1 MARGD
6 QLGRQWH
13 LIQTLI
19 VARTGKS
26 VADLA
31 NDLACHPR
39 TVYRDL
45 EALEAAGFP
54 VYTQKKNG
62 RNYWY
67 ILDAAKQHI
76 PVPFSQPELIAL
88 YLSRHLL
95 QAGKDSI
102 YAEAL
107 ESLFRKVKTTLAPRY
122 GAYLEQ
128 IEESLAVAP
137 RPTKS
142 TPAPDPLFDTISA
155 AIVSRHKLEI
165 DYFTMSRRSRNRRR
179 VAPYKLLFS
188 EEAFYI
194 IGFCEQRQAVRTFSL
209 DRIENCTMTQIT
221 FEAPD
226 EAALIEMIE
235 GSFGVF
241 QGEPQWVK
249 IRFSAAV
256 AGYIEEKIWHHSQG
270 TCRQADGSLMLTARV
285 AGIEEIRH
293 WVLRW
298 GAEAEVIEPTT
309 LRERVADDVRRMC
322 AHYKTTEK
330 ENLNHG

>member
-13 LIQTLI
+13 IIQTLV

-31 NDLACHPR
+31 NDLDCHPR

-54 VYTQKKNG
+54 VYTEKKG
-62 RNYWY
+62 GKNYWY

-88 YLSRHLL
+88 YFSRHLL
-95 QAGKDSI
+95 QAGQDSV
-102 YAEAL
+102 YADAL

-137 RPTKS
+137 RPAKS
-142 TPAPDPLFDTISA
+142 TPPPDPLFDQISA
-155 AIVSRHKLEI
+155 AIVRRHKLEI

-188 EEAFYI
+188 EETFYL
-194 IGFCEQRQAVRTFSL
+194 IGFCDQRQAVRTFSL
-209 DRIENCTMTQIT
+209 DRIENCTVTDLL

-226 EAALIEMIE
+226 ETALAEMIE
-235 GSFGVF
+235 TSFGVF
-241 QGEPQWVK
+241 QGEPQRVK

-256 AGYIEEKIWHHSQG
+256 AGYIEEKIWHHSQA
-270 TCRQADGSLMLTARV
+270 THRQPDGSLLFTAVV
-285 AGIEEIRH
+285 AGLEEIKH

-298 GAEAEVIEPTT
+298 GAQAEVIEPAD
-309 LRERVADDVRRMC
+309 LRAALSEEARRMR
-322 AHYKTTEK
+322 AYYT
-330 ENLNHG
+330 

>member
-31 NDLACHPR
+31 NALDIHPR

-54 VYTQKKNG
+54 VYTEKKG
-62 RNYWY
+62 GKNYWY
-67 ILDAAKQHI
+67 ILDAAKQQI

-88 YLSRHLL
+88 YFSRHLL

-102 YAEAL
+102 YADAM
-107 ESLFRKVKTTLAPRY
+107 ESLFRKVRTTLAPRY

-128 IEESLAVAP
+128 IEESLAMAP
-137 RPTKS
+137 RPAKS

-165 DYFTMSRRSRNRRR
+165 DYFTMSRRSRSRRR
-179 VAPYKLLFS
+179 VAPYKLLFA
-188 EEAFYI
+188 EETFYLI
-194 IGFCEQRQAVRTFSL
+194 AYCDQRQAVRTFSL
-209 DRIENCTMTQIT
+209 DRIENCKATQIA
-221 FEAPD
+221 FQAPD
-226 EAALIEMIE
+226 EAALTEMIE
-235 GSFGVF
+235 SSFGVF
-241 QGEPQWVK
+241 QGDPRRVK

-256 AGYIEEKIWHHSQG
+256 AGYIEEKIWHPSQA
-270 TCRQADGSLMLTARV
+270 TERQADGSLIFTARV
-285 AGIEEIRH
+285 AGLEEIGR

-298 GAEAEVIEPTT
+298 GAQAEVLEPKP
-309 LRERVADDVRRMC
+309 LREKVAADARRLC
-322 AHYKTTEK
+322 AKYAKAGK
-330 ENLNHG
+330 KIANDG

>member
-13 LIQTLI
+13 IIQTLI

-31 NDLACHPR
+31 NELDCHPR

-54 VYTQKKNG
+54 VYTEKKSG

-88 YLSRHLL
+88 YFSRHLL
-95 QAGKDSI
+95 QTGKDSV

-107 ESLFRKVKTTLAPRY
+107 DSLFRKVKTTLAPRY

-128 IEESLAVAP
+128 IEESLAVVP
-137 RPTKS
+137 RPAKS
-142 TPAPDPLFDTISA
+142 TPPPDPLFEKISA
-155 AIVSRHKLEI
+155 AIVGRHKLEI
-165 DYFTMSRRSRNRRR
+165 DYFTMSRRSRSRRL
-179 VAPYKLLFS
+179 VAPFKLLFS
-188 EEAFYI
+188 EETFYLIAF
-194 IGFCEQRQAVRTFSL
+194 CDQRQAVRTFAL
-209 DRIENCTMTQIT
+209 DRIEECTNTELT
-221 FEAPD
+221 FDPPD
-226 EAALIEMIE
+226 GDELAEMIE
-235 GSFGVF
+235 TSFGVF
-241 QGEPQWVK
+241 QGAPSKVK
-249 IRFSAAV
+249 IHFSPSV
-256 AGYIEEKIWHHSQG
+256 AGYIEEKIWHHSQV
-270 TCRQADGSLMLTARV
+270 TERQADGGLLFTAVV
-285 AGIEEIRH
+285 AGLEEIKH

-298 GAEAEVIEPTT
+298 GAAAEVIEPPD
-309 LRERVADDVRRMC
+309 LRTAVAAEARRM
-322 AHYKTTEK
+322 TTRYEA
-330 ENLNHG
+330 G

>member
-19 VARTGKS
+19 VARTGRS
-26 VADLA
+26 VAALAVDL
-31 NDLACHPR
+31 DCHPR

-54 VYTQKKNG
+54 VYTEKKG
-62 RNYWY
+62 GKNYWY

-88 YLSRHLL
+88 YFSRHLL

-102 YAEAL
+102 YADAL

-122 GAYLEQ
+122 GTYLEQ
-128 IEESLAVAP
+128 FEESLAVAP
-137 RPTKS
+137 RPAKS
-142 TPAPDPLFDTISA
+142 TPAPDPLFEKISA

-165 DYFTMSRRSRNRRR
+165 EYYAMSRRRRSRRR

-188 EEAFYI
+188 EETFYL
-194 IGFCEQRQAVRTFSL
+194 IGYCDQRRAVRTFSL
-209 DRIENCTMTQIT
+209 DRIEECRTTDVA

-226 EAALIEMIE
+226 KATLSRMIE
-235 GSFGVF
+235 NSFGIF
-241 QGEPQWVK
+241 QGEPQQVK

-256 AGYIEEKIWHHSQG
+256 AGYIEEKIWHHSQA
-270 TCRQADGSLMLTARV
+270 TDRLADGGLMFTARV
-285 AGIEEIRH
+285 AGLEEIRH

-298 GAEAEVIEPTT
+298 GAEAEVLEPAS
-309 LRERVADDVRRMC
+309 LRDRVAQDVRRMW
-322 AHYKTTEK
+322 AQYDADALKK
-330 ENLNHG
+330 VKNG

>member
-26 VADLA
+26 VSDLA
-31 NDLACHPR
+31 NDLDCHPR
-39 TVYRDL
+39 TFYRDL

-54 VYTQKKNG
+54 VYTEKKG
-62 RNYWY
+62 GTNYWH

-95 QAGKDSI
+95 QAGQDSI

-128 IEESLAVAP
+128 IEESLALAP

-155 AIVSRHKLEI
+155 AIVSRHKLVI
-165 DYFTMSRRSRNRRR
+165 DYFTMSRRSRSQRQ

-188 EEAFYI
+188 EEAFYL
-194 IGFCEQRQAVRTFSL
+194 IGFCDQRQAVRTFSL

-241 QGEPQWVK
+241 QGEPSQVK
-249 IRFSAAV
+249 IWFSPAV
-256 AGYIEEKIWHHSQG
+256 AGYIEEKTWHHSQV
-270 TCRQADGSLMLTARV
+270 THRQADGSLMFTARV
-285 AGIEEIRH
+285 AGLEEIRH

-298 GAEAEVIEPTT
+298 GAEAVVIEPTT
-309 LRERVADDVRRMC
+309 LQEKVTDDARRML
-322 AHYKTTEK
+322 ARYTATQK
-330 ENLNHG
+330 ENLNDE

>member
-31 NDLACHPR
+31 ADLDCHPR

-54 VYTQKKNG
+54 VYTEKQSG

-67 ILDAAKQHI
+67 ILDAAKQQI

-88 YLSRHLL
+88 YFSRHLL
-95 QAGKDSI
+95 RAGQDSI
-102 YAEAL
+102 YADAL

-122 GAYLEQ
+122 GAYLDQ
-128 IEESLAVAP
+128 IEESLVLAP
-137 RPTKS
+137 RPAKS
-142 TPAPDPLFDTISA
+142 TPAPDPLFDKISS
-155 AIVSRHKLEI
+155 AIVNRYKLEI
-165 DYFTMSRRSRNRRR
+165 DYFAMSRRHRSRRR

-188 EEAFYI
+188 EETFYL
-194 IGFCEQRQAVRTFSL
+194 IGYCDQRQAMRTFSL
-209 DRIENCTMTQIT
+209 DRIEYCEATQMP

-226 EAALIEMIE
+226 QATLTRMIE
-235 GSFGVF
+235 SSFGVF
-241 QGEPQWVK
+241 QGEPQRVK

-256 AGYIEEKIWHHSQG
+256 AGYIEEKIWHHSQA
-270 TCRQADGSLMLTARV
+270 TRRLADGGLLFTARV
-285 AGIEEIRH
+285 AGLEEIRH

-298 GAEAEVIEPTT
+298 GAEAEVLEPAL
-309 LRERVADDVRRMC
+309 LRQRVAQDARRMWTRYETDSTKH
-322 AHYKTTEK
+322 A
-330 ENLNHG
+330 LNG